1 MKSSILTLFLLIT
14 YGLQAQYSTVLSWAL
29 PGHTYSSSDFQ
40 TCKDRINFR
49 VNYKHCPPLNPRCVR
64 YHNILYQ
71 VLLFRDNTYLKTFS
85 TQSSST
91 SITASFNDILVKPG
105 HYKAIVRVSITNHTG
120 GWDLIDGGYSNI
132 ITVTKKNAVPN
143 FNINGYG
150 FPGNDIINVCAST
163 VFLNG
168 EATSCETRYYV
179 GVQESDQWWNR
190 TYQYEWGRWLTGEA
204 SLINLQQLS
213 LVSSV
218 PPYFTG
224 PANRQNQGLL
234 AGNLPSGNAR
244 HYRVNLCTNQPN
256 WDCKIALIRVY
267 NFCKIGPEGS
277 VDNIDGTFSAEN
289 TEIVALYDENNEEI
303 PFDKSMTTEELFA
316 NMNPL
321 SIQAA
326 PNPFSNSTTISI
338 ENYDEDAPI
347 IFELFN
353 ALGERVKSIEAT
365 QTQFEVQR
373 DQLTAG
379 IYLYRA
385 TANNK
390 LIGSGKLI
398 IE

>member
-1 MKSSILTLFLLIT
+1 MLFLLMT
-14 YGLQAQYSTVLSWAL
+14 YGLQAQYVNQLSWSL
-29 PGHTYSSSDFQ
+29 PGHTYSTSDIEF
-40 TCKDRINFR
+40 CSLPSNKKVNFK
-49 VNYKHCPPLNPRCVR
+49 VNYQHCEPRFGRQCIRTSHTSERVR
-64 YHNILYQ
+64 FRFILK
-71 VLLFRDNTYLKTFS
+71 RGNTTLKTEIREV
-85 TQSSST
+85 SSS
-91 SITASFNDILVKPG
+91 SIVVYFN
-105 HYKAIVRVSITNHTG
+105 N
-120 GWDLIDGGYSNI
+120 
-132 ITVTKKNAVPN
+132 ITVEPGKYRVLAEVSTSAAGFNYYTNEIKANRTAVPN

-150 FPGNDIINVCAST
+150 FPGGDIINVCAST
-163 VFLNG
+163 IFLNA

-190 TYQYEWGRWLTGEA
+190 TYQYEWGRWFTGEA

-213 LVSSV
+213 LISSV

-224 PANRQNQGLL
+224 PASRQNQGLL

-267 NFCKIGPEGS
+267 SFCKISPDGS
-277 VDNIDGTFSAEN
+277 VHNIDGTFSAEN
-289 TEIVALYDENNEEI
+289 TEIVALYDENNQEI
-303 PFDKSMTTEELFA
+303 PFDKSMTTEQLFA
-316 NMNPL
+316 NMDPL

-326 PNPFSNSTTISI
+326 PNPFTSSTTISI
-338 ENYDEDAPI
+338 DNYDEDAPI
-347 IFELFN
+347 VFELFN